1 MNEDENKNVSSE
13 FDSAESPQ
21 DENAHIDLLDTEF
34 AFKLVNAVKSI
45 NLGEISHYEITSAFR
60 NQNELGCFY
69 LFVKALPYD
78 PINPIYPEKP
88 FLFFK
93 GVPVPKAY
101 SLDETTAKE
110 IEIFLKGQNDS
121 YFSDLRLHDLDDSY
135 LDAFENGIRMYNDL
149 LDKTRHSYQ
158 ENVKV
163 AKSQVWEV
171 SAVMACIFV
180 IAMTLIGIS

>member
-1 MNEDENKNVSSE
+1 MNEDEGKNVSSE
-13 FDSAESPQ
+13 FGSV
-21 DENAHIDLLDTEF
+21 ENPEDANEHKDLLDTEF

-78 PINPIYPEKP
+78 PINPIYPETP

-93 GVPVPKAY
+93 GVPVPRAY

-180 IAMTLIGIS
+180 IAVTLIGIS

>member
-1 MNEDENKNVSSE
+1 MNEDEGKNVSSE
-13 FDSAESPQ
+13 FGSVENPQ
-21 DENAHIDLLDTEF
+21 DENEQIDLLDTEF

-45 NLGEISHYEITSAFR
+45 NLGEISHYEVTSAFR

-69 LFVKALPYD
+69 LFVKSLPYD
-78 PINPIYPEKP
+78 PINPTYPETP

-121 YFSDLRLHDLDDSY
+121 YFSDLRLHDLDDNY
-135 LDAFENGIRMYNDL
+135 LDAFENGIRMYNDM
-149 LDKTRHSYQ
+149 LDKTRRSYQ
-158 ENVKV
+158 ENVKL
-163 AKSQVWEV
+163 AKSQVMEI
-171 SAVMACIFV
+171 SAVLVCLLV
-180 IAMTLIGIS
+180 IIITIIGIS